1 MIVIVE
7 HGDGEL
13 VAAQIFPDVFN
24 RVELGRIGRQ
34 VQQGDVCGNVE
45 VCRNM
50 VSRAIQDENGMGA
63 SGDFL
68 TDFRQILGNRLSA
81 SARGMTKAAVA
92 RRCGQT
98 APKR

>member
-1 MIVIVE
+1 
-7 HGDGEL
+7 
-13 VAAQIFPDVFN
+13 
-24 RVELGRIGRQ
+24 
-34 VQQGDVCGNVE
+34 
-45 VCRNM
+45 M

-68 TDFRQILGNRLSA
+68 TDFRQMLGNRLSA